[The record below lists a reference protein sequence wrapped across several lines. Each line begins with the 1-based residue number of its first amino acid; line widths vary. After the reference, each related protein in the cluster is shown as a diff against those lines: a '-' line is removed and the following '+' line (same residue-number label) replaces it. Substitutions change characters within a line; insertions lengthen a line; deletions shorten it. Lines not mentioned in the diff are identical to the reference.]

1 MAFVGKPRDEEQYGR
16 LMGMIAPEATPSKR
30 VGTEAPTGAP
40 SVGPSANKGA
50 EEFTKAGAAPGAA
63 FQRQLQGANIGG
75 ITKLAEQP
83 LLREAGQEAT
93 RVAQEGLGYKTA
105 EAEKLKSEPQ
115 FSDFGQAVEGVA
127 KGDEKT
133 TGTAQNILTRSTIP
147 TTTAS
152 IADVKE
158 FTPLQALRGGSVES
172 LLRKEATGPY
182 TTGMA
187 GLDALLFQKKGGAAD
202 LATKGVALRATE
214 QAAADALEKKLTEE
228 AQANAAK
235 LVESQRTGLVGALT
249 GKIDPMLA
257 GYQAGIDPLK
267 QGRMAASAQQN
278 QAMIDYYN
286 TLSAPLK
293 EQFLQS
299 YMASVLPQV
308 PAGEEVEYVPLSGD
322 YNNLPAA
329 PGSQIPFSPERTITE
344 PDIAAIQAAVQGVD
358 IQSIIQG
365 MLQGGQPI
373 DPTLADV
380 AALNPEQA
388 QQYQRLV
395 GLLGMAPGQD
405 ISQYSLGKTTEAL
418 EPSTKLSEDQ
428 VRATINQALQAAA
441 TGVPLK
447 TTTIPAGPTTTS
459 SFDPYEAARR
469 RAGA

>member
-1 MAFVGKPRDEEQYGR
+1 MAFLGKPKDEQQYGR

-249 GKIDPMLA
+249 GKIDPMFA
-257 GYQAGIDPLK
+257 GYQAGIDPLAF
-267 QGRMAASAQQN
+267 GRAAAVGTENQALQQYLNTLGSAQRGALLSTLYTEN
-278 QAMIDYYN
+278 PTFEGYSSAVGPDFVAMREALGNIDFAKE
-286 TLSAPLK
+286 LAPMI
-293 EQFLQS
+293 Q
-299 YMASVLPQV
+299 YAN
-308 PAGEEVEYVPLSGD
+308 YT
-322 YNNLPAA
+322 A
-329 PGSQIPFSPERTITE
+329 PT
-344 PDIAAIQAAVQGVD
+344 A
-358 IQSIIQG
+358 
-365 MLQGGQPI
+365 
-373 DPTLADV
+373 ADV
-380 AALNPEQA
+380 AAQDPQQA
-388 QQYQRLV
+388 QQFARLV
-395 GLLGMAPGQD
+395 SLLGFAPGQD
-405 ISQYSLGKTTEAL
+405 VTKYALGNQTIQDQAKLLADEQAIQKAIKDILDRTVASA
-418 EPSTKLSEDQ
+418 PQIDYTK
-428 VRATINQALQAAA
+428 R
-441 TGVPLK
+441 
-447 TTTIPAGPTTTS
+447 
-459 SFDPYEAARR
+459 
-469 RAGA
+469 